1 MTNLSSA
8 SSVSPSTTD
17 ESAIATT
24 ELKPSYS
31 VALGVVG
38 LGLTMA
44 LLQPW
49 VSLIIVLFGVFLL
62 FQTVA
67 LHLVFTATD
76 LDIYRGETLIRRF
89 PYQDWQ
95 NWRIFWGPLPI
106 LFYFKEVN
114 SIHFLPM
121 LFSPSML
128 QECLDTHQL
137 PKQ

>member
-1 MTNLSSA
+1 MA
-8 SSVSPSTTD
+8 S
-17 ESAIATT
+17 T
-24 ELKPSYS
+24 ELKPSYN

-38 LGLTMA
+38 LGLSLA
-44 LLQPW
+44 LIQPW
-49 VSLIIVLFGVFLL
+49 AGLIIVLFGVFLL

-67 LHLVFTATD
+67 LRLVFTPTD

-89 PYQDWQ
+89 PYKDWQ

-121 LFSPSML
+121 LFSPVML
-128 QECLDTHQL
+128 KECLETHQL
-137 PKQ
+137 PKI